1 MLMCSCVP
9 SVASE
14 QSSSDCVFKPS
25 YSVSSCQRAPSNQVF
40 CPVDDAKVETKK
52 SQCNHES
59 RTVNKCGNNGIN
71 VGILV
76 GIIPTSHQIQE
87 AFSYIIASFSLIAI
101 SIIKRPI
108 RKFPSCLIIVFCDI

>member
-1 MLMCSCVP
+1 MLICSCVT
-9 SVASE
+9 
-14 QSSSDCVFKPS
+14 
-25 YSVSSCQRAPSNQVF
+25 VSLNPVTLYHHVKEHRQTPF
-40 CPVDDAKVETKK
+40 PFVDDAKVETKK

-108 RKFPSCLIIVFCDI
+108 REFPSCLIIVFCDI

>member
-1 MLMCSCVP
+1 M
-9 SVASE
+9 
-14 QSSSDCVFKPS
+14 SSKLSKNTHHKEKYIVCKYVKEHLFV
-25 YSVSSCQRAPSNQVF
+25 YTF